1 MTEPNKVYPRST
13 FVNAVAWVFIA
24 LAGFATLIAILQNI
38 MISMMAPQG
47 SMRGIE
53 NAKEIP
59 VFAKFMFSHPQIIFG
74 TFLAVSAG
82 TFISAIGLLK
92 RKNWARIVFIGLM
105 GLGIL
110 WNIAGAVLPFIMF
123 SSMPPMPAHV
133 SDETRNNFELI
144 KNIMMVFSILMT
156 ILFACLFGW
165 IIKRLI
171 SPEIKQE
178 FLEQT

>member
-1 MTEPNKVYPRST
+1 MIELNNKQPRST

-24 LAGFATLIAILQNI
+24 LAGFTTLIAILQNI
-38 MISMMAPQG
+38 MIGIMAPQG
-47 SMRGIE
+47 AMRGIE
-53 NAKEIP
+53 NAQEIP
-59 VFAKFMFSHPQIIFG
+59 AFAKFMFSHPQIIFG
-74 TFLAVSAG
+74 TFLAVFAG

-92 RKNWARIVFIGLM
+92 RKNWARLVFIGLM

-110 WNIAGAVLPFIMF
+110 WNVASAALPFIMF

-133 SDETRNNFELI
+133 PEETRNNFELI
-144 KNIMMVFSILMT
+144 KNVMMVFSILMT

-171 SPEIKQE
+171 SSEIKRE
-178 FLEQT
+178 FIT